1 MPQSLACPNG
11 HFWEPADTVDV
22 SAFVCPVCGS
32 VLGAT
37 QSIPIQVTTVGAQP
51 NTVHGLSCPDGSIRS
66 AAAELPAIPSYEIL
80 TILGRGGMGVVYR
93 ARHIKLKRQVA
104 LKMLRAGAQ
113 AGPEH
118 HARFRREAE
127 TIARLQHPNV
137 VQIHEVGEHD
147 GMPYL
152 SMEYVA
158 GGSLRDKLAGMP
170 LPPREAATLTETL
183 ARAMDAVHQLGVIHR
198 DLKPGNVLL
207 TNTGIA
213 KISDFGL
220 AKQLG
225 EDSGQTHTG
234 QILGTPSYMA
244 PEQAAGNVQTVG
256 APADI
261 YALGGMLY
269 EMLTGGP
276 PFKAASVLDTLEQV
290 RTQEAVPPGLL
301 QPKTPRDLDTICL
314 KCLQKDPA
322 KRYASAAELADDLRR
337 WLAGE
342 PILARPVSLLDRT
355 WRSCK
360 RNPALATAH
369 AAVLVALATFVVAFF
384 VVKGSLDQEQLERG
398 KAEAFAK
405 EKVQL
410 ASDEQ
415 EQRVKA
421 EKLAADNKE
430 LAKKESRARME
441 ADLDREQANTFGIR
455 AQFDQYFAKAGENP
469 HETLVGMASL
479 LPKAAR
485 LKDQALSNLL
495 RVQVGVWSGRM
506 PQLQAVLERELSI
519 YAVAL
524 SADGAIAL
532 TPSENNTAQLWDTAT
547 GQPIGRP
554 LQHQARVN
562 SVALSADGAIALTG
576 SGVKTAW
583 LWDTATGQPIGPP
596 LQHQARVGRVALS
609 ADGAIA
615 LTGSEDKTARL
626 WKTATGQPIGPPL
639 QHQDMVY
646 GVALSAD
653 GAIALTGSYDKT
665 ARFWE
670 TATGQPIGPPL
681 KFSSPVSS
689 VALSADGTTA
699 LIGDGGKTARLW
711 KTATGQ
717 PIGPPLHSDGIL
729 IKVALS
735 ADGKTALIG
744 DSEKRAR
751 FWDTATGQPIG
762 PSLVHSGP
770 IWFVALSANGKKALI
785 ADGSKRARFWQA
797 PTEAPSSPPLQH
809 QEEFSFMALS
819 ADGTTALTGSH
830 FKTAQLWKTATGQP
844 IGPPLR
850 HPNPNSKRMLSAD
863 GTTAL
868 TRDFN
873 TAYLWDA
880 ATGQPIG
887 LPLIH
892 PDPYHFVAMSANGTT
907 VLTGGDDKT
916 ARLWKM
922 ATGTQI
928 KLPLLHQNKVSDG
941 ALSADGTTALTRDS
955 FSAYLWD
962 TATGKQ
968 KTPPLRHQNPLTAM
982 ALSADGK
989 MALTGSDDALR
1000 LWDTATGKQI
1010 GPPLMHYNPIGR
1022 IVPSANGKT
1031 ALTLTHD
1038 MTMRLW
1044 ATVTGQMIAP
1054 PKTIRDIFVVALS
1067 ADGAIA
1073 LTHSKDM
1080 TLLWDVATGKQIIP
1094 PQWHQSFGYSAA
1106 MSADG
1111 KTVLTRNTQ
1120 NSARLWKVPQPMRG
1134 DPERI
1139 KLWTEVITG
1148 LEADE
1153 RIGVR
1158 PLAAAAWQQRRQRL
1172 QELGGPPVE

>member
-576 SGVKTAW
+576 S
-583 LWDTATGQPIGPP
+583 
-596 LQHQARVGRVALS
+596 
-609 ADGAIA
+609 
-615 LTGSEDKTARL
+615 
-626 WKTATGQPIGPPL
+626 
-639 QHQDMVY
+639 
-646 GVALSAD
+646 
-653 GAIALTGSYDKT
+653 YDKT